1 MARRKLAFVRAVHRE
16 RVLWPLGHDAI
27 CFSDLS
33 LPQKGNRREATKSL
47 RLGQIDKYFF
57 VYLPSYKHITDM
69 KLAKLSFLVAVAAL
83 ALASCAAP
91 KQDNAQTVLDTI
103 FARKSVR
110 SYTDQDVTP
119 EQVETLLKAA
129 MSAPT
134 GMNLQ
139 PWRFVVVR
147 DQEVKDKL
155 AGPRGGM
162 IASAPVVIV
171 VCGETTWTH
180 KPFGQPDAEE
190 VSEPN
195 GNWTA
200 DCAAATENL
209 LIAVQAMGL
218 GAVWTAG
225 YPYPE
230 RIATIRE
237 ALGLPESV
245 SPYCVVPVG
254 YPAGDDQPKDKWKP
268 ENIHYDRW

>member
-1 MARRKLAFVRAVHRE
+1 
-16 RVLWPLGHDAI
+16 
-27 CFSDLS
+27 
-33 LPQKGNRREATKSL
+33 
-47 RLGQIDKYFF
+47 
-57 VYLPSYKHITDM
+57 M
-69 KLAKLSFLVAVAAL
+69 KLTKLTILIAAAVL

-91 KQDNAQTVLDTI
+91 KQNNAQTVLDTI

-139 PWRFVVVR
+139 SWRFVVVR

-180 KPFGQPDAEE
+180 KPFGQPDAED

-237 ALGLPESV
+237 ALGLPENV